1 MVSAGQTDV
10 RFNLECTDDLAE
22 LGHIMKN
29 CPEEKRER
37 EQKVAITCANCNN
50 EGHRAR
56 DCPEPRKASRGKGCR
71 NCGQE
76 GHISKECPEPP
87 NPDNVEC
94 KNCNKSMQAQNTS
107 HHCTYWANILA

>member
-1 MVSAGQTDV
+1 
-10 RFNLECTDDLAE
+10 
-22 LGHIMKN
+22 MKN

-37 EQKVAITCANCNN
+37 EQKAAIMCANCNN

-56 DCPEPRKASRGKGCR
+56 DCPEPRKTSRGKGCR

-87 NPDNVEC
+87 NLDNVEC
-94 KNCNKSMQAQNTS
+94 KNCNKSEFRTPLITVRNGLTFSLSGAL
-107 HHCTYWANILA
+107 LARLPGA